1 VSDIQELLG
10 QLRQTYLATLPDK
23 IVNLESLW
31 KAQSLQLLKTEYH
44 KLKGTGRTYGL
55 PEVSQLGEAL
65 EHLCE
70 AAPAP
75 VIDKAVQLSLTL
87 LRDISTQ
94 RSKGLPLDI
103 ENTAGF
109 AEITALLAV
118 VAKTKS

>member
-65 EHLCE
+65 EHLYE

-75 VIDKAVQLSLTL
+75 VIDKAVQLSLSL